1 MTALAQALQH
11 LPQLQT
17 LDLMCALAMAQLA
30 SSSPVYEFRWASM
43 PCMQG
48 YARTDTAERLDI
60 TRTLAEHAPATRVSA
75 RARVSTALAA
85 QSG

>member
-30 SSSPVYEFRWASM
+30 SVGDYRCSRSSPVYEAYELRLYRRTCAAKSM
-43 PCMQG
+43 SE
-48 YARTDTAERLDI
+48 AE
-60 TRTLAEHAPATRVSA
+60 
-75 RARVSTALAA
+75 
-85 QSG
+85 